1 MNLNDPSLTI
11 VVRDPVGSP
20 RDVLIHA
27 TLKSIAETQIADTT
41 HVYAPQLKNLDAFSS
56 YCTDNVTVY
65 AAEPPKDV
73 KGFLLMMEA
82 GYFLM
87 DDLLL
92 RVLDK
97 NGVSMSAPASDYIGY
112 GCVLRYPDGKMFSC
126 QTVPALDPIDNEQ
139 LFCGPLTIL
148 GDPWGPQVGYQYT
161 SKKLQY
167 YFNMSGVGY
176 GNIGYGRSGMK
187 IESLGVLAGMSAGQL
202 NFTLPAVM
210 NEHRHTIVL
219 LPGVLHD
226 ELLQNVPLLTH
237 SRVEPVS
244 AWGSWGEQGK
254 GFYLGMDMVQASFIG
269 ALRYGAANVVLY
281 PPTQEEDMEPIYTCK
296 KQLKH
301 AIARLG
307 YIVPSKDITK
317 VEQDEFCLWRH
328 ARKLLEI
335 PNYA

>member
-1 MNLNDPSLTI
+1 MNTPSLTI

-27 TLKSIAETQIADTT
+27 TLKSIAETQISDTT
-41 HVYAPQLKNLDAFSS
+41 HVYAPQLKDLDVFCS

-65 AAEPPKDV
+65 ASEPPKEV

-92 RVLDK
+92 RALAK
-97 NGVSMSAPASDYIGY
+97 NGVSMNAPADNYIGY

-126 QTVPALDPIDNEQ
+126 RAAPALDPVDKDH

-148 GDPWGPQVGYQYT
+148 GEPWGPQVGYQYT
-161 SKKLQY
+161 TKKLQY
-167 YFNMSGVGY
+167 YFNMSGAGY
-176 GNIGYGRSGMK
+176 GNIAHGHLGMQVK
-187 IESLGVLAGMSAGQL
+187 SLGILAGTSPGGL
-202 NFTLPAVM
+202 GFTLPAVM
-210 NEHRHTIVL
+210 NEHDHTIVL
-219 LPGVLHD
+219 LPGVRYE

-244 AWGSWGEQGK
+244 AWGSWGEHGK
-254 GFYLGMDMVQASFIG
+254 GFYLGMDMVQAAFVG
-269 ALRYGAANVVLY
+269 ALRYGATNVVLY
-281 PPTQEEDMEPIYTCK
+281 PPEQEEDLEPIHTCK

-301 AIARLG
+301 AIARMG
-307 YIVPSKDITK
+307 YIVPSKDVTT

-328 ARKLLEI
+328 MRTLLEI
-335 PNYA
+335 PNHA